1 MGNVIEVT
9 DKAGWS
15 KVFTLQKTIAYIGA
29 DARNDIVLD
38 PDRGTGVSP
47 RHLQL
52 ISVANGFRM
61 INMGDAE
68 VRLGANAERVVA
80 PRAFLEITAGDR
92 VQVGDFILVVQ
103 GGASGGSLGG
113 RDADGNSK
121 SIGLTMQLAQ
131 TRLDVDKPLQ
141 GSVVV
146 RNWGIKAG
154 VQFTLEVDG
163 LDPAC
168 LEIGPGPLL
177 FPNAE
182 KEVIFKVHHPR
193 AAKPPAGDYRI
204 RIRATAPSAYP
215 GESAVVS
222 QVIQLLP
229 FYSHK
234 LRVVTT

>member
-9 DKAGWS
+9 DKAGWR
-15 KVFTLQKTIAYIGA
+15 KEFTLQKTIAYVGA
-29 DARNDIVLD
+29 DPRNDIVLD
-38 PDRGTGVSP
+38 PDRGGGVSP

-52 ISVANGFRM
+52 ISVATGFRL
-61 INMGDAE
+61 INVGDSE
-68 VRLGANAERVVA
+68 VRLGENAERVVA
-80 PRAFLEITAGDR
+80 PRAFLEVASGDR
-92 VQVGDFILVVQ
+92 VKVGDFVVTFQ
-103 GGASGGSLGG
+103 GGASGGGGLG
-113 RDADGNSK
+113 READGNSK
-121 SIGLTMQLAQ
+121 SIGLAMALAQ
-131 TRLDVDKPLQ
+131 TQLTVDKPLE
-141 GSVVV
+141 GIVTV

-182 KEVIFKVHHPR
+182 KQVAFKVHHPR

-204 RIRATAPSAYP
+204 RIRATAPAAYP

-222 QVIQLLP
+222 QVIQLMP
-229 FYSHK
+229 FYNHK
-234 LRVVTT
+234 LRVVTQ

>member
-9 DKAGWS
+9 DKDGWRKEFS
-15 KVFTLQKTIAYIGA
+15 WQKTIAYVGA
-29 DARNDIVLD
+29 DPRNDIVLD
-38 PDRGTGVSP
+38 PDRGAGVSA

-52 ISVANGFRM
+52 ISVANGFRL

-80 PRAFLEITAGDR
+80 PRAFLEISAGDR
-92 VQVGDFILVVQ
+92 VKVGDFILTFQ
-103 GGASGGSLGG
+103 GGGGGGAGG

-121 SIGLTMQLAQ
+121 SIGLTMRLAQ
-131 TRLDVDKPLQ
+131 TKLGVDSPLE
-141 GSVVV
+141 GAVVV

-154 VQFTLEVDG
+154 VQFGLEVEG

-182 KEVIFKVHHPR
+182 KEVPFKVHHPR
-193 AAKPPAGDYRI
+193 APKPPAGDYRI
-204 RIRATAPSAYP
+204 RIRATAPAAYP
-215 GESAVVS
+215 GEAAVVS

-234 LRVVTT
+234 LKVVAT

>member
-9 DKAGWS
+9 DKTGWS
-15 KVFTLQKTIAYIGA
+15 KAFTLQKTIAYVGA

-38 PDRGTGVSP
+38 PDRGAGVSP

-61 INMGDAE
+61 INMGDTE
-68 VRLGANAERVVA
+68 VRLGANAERLVA
-80 PRAFLEITAGDR
+80 PRAFLEITSGDR

-103 GGASGGSLGG
+103 SGGGAGGPGG

-141 GSVVV
+141 GAVVV

-154 VQFTLEVDG
+154 VQFTLEVEG

-182 KEVIFKVHHPR
+182 KEVVFKVHHPR

-204 RIRATAPSAYP
+204 RIRATAPAAYP
-215 GESAVVS
+215 GEAAVVS

>member
-1 MGNVIEVT
+1 MASVIEVT
-9 DKAGWS
+9 DKAGWT
-15 KVFTLQKTIAYIGA
+15 KEFPLAKTIAYIGA
-29 DARNDIVLD
+29 DPRNDIVLD
-38 PDRGTGVSP
+38 PDRGAGVSS

-52 ISVANGFRM
+52 ITVANGFRL
-61 INMGDAE
+61 INMGDTE
-68 VRLGANAERVVA
+68 VRLGANGERSVA
-80 PRAFLEITAGDR
+80 PRAFLEVTAGDR
-92 VQVGDFILVVQ
+92 VKVGDFILAFQ
-103 GGASGGSLGG
+103 GAGGGGLGG

-121 SIGLTMQLAQ
+121 SISLTMQLAQ
-131 TRLDVDKPLQ
+131 TKLGIDKPLE
-141 GSVVV
+141 GTVVV

-154 VQFTLEVDG
+154 VQFSLEVDG

-182 KEVIFKVHHPR
+182 KEVPFKVHHPR

-204 RIRATAPSAYP
+204 RIRATAPAAYP
-215 GESAVVS
+215 GEAAVVS
-222 QVIQLLP
+222 QMIQLLP

>member
-9 DKAGWS
+9 DKTGWS
-15 KVFTLQKTIAYIGA
+15 KAFTLQKTIAYVGA

-38 PDRGTGVSP
+38 PDRGAGVSP

-61 INMGDAE
+61 INMGDTE
-68 VRLGANAERVVA
+68 VRLGANAERLVA
-80 PRAFLEITAGDR
+80 PRAFLEITSGDR

-103 GGASGGSLGG
+103 SGGGAGGPAG

-141 GSVVV
+141 GAVVV

-154 VQFTLEVDG
+154 VQFTLEVEG

-182 KEVIFKVHHPR
+182 KEVVFKVHHPR

-204 RIRATAPSAYP
+204 RIRATAPAAYP
-215 GESAVVS
+215 GEAAVVS